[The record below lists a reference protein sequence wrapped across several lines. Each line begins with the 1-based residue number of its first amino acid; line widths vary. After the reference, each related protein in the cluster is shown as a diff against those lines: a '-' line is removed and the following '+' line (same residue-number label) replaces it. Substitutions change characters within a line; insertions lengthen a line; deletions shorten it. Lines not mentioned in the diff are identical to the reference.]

1 MTSVR
6 QPAPGRPYDALY
18 GASASLTSRD
28 LFPKPR
34 HPLPT
39 LTDSTPN
46 PSSTCKHADPIY
58 TVSGQRDHHRNVH
71 GDPKVE
77 KVQHFDNMYS
87 EVKRN
92 RLPRLSSTLTFLK
105 KSCVTQKFTSCARAR
120 VCVVCVFACVCKCVS
135 VHRLEIHALLC
146 LTLA

>member
-34 HPLPT
+34 QPLPT

-87 EVKRN
+87 EVKSFPNHTMRCVRPRGESDPRPVQHFVSRPGSPPIRN
-92 RLPRLSSTLTFLK
+92 CPRTKT
-105 KSCVTQKFTSCARAR
+105 
-120 VCVVCVFACVCKCVS
+120 
-135 VHRLEIHALLC
+135 
-146 LTLA
+146 